1 MKSGVSRE
9 GPAQSGPCH
18 PSPAP
23 WREKALIGSAFPVP
37 PPIRHGVPPPFYSK
51 PQGQHQQ
58 QQSHHQ
64 HLSRA
69 PGVTADLLK
78 LIVGG
83 ARVAQEAVGNEDA
96 ARVILVAS
104 QVVAGGEVSGS

>member
-1 MKSGVSRE
+1 MKSWVSRE
-9 GPAQSGPCH
+9 GLCH

-23 WREKALIGSAFPVP
+23 RREKALIGSALPVP
-37 PPIRHGVPPPFYSK
+37 PPMRHGVPLLFYCK

-83 ARVAQEAVGNEDA
+83 ARVAQEAVGTEDA
-96 ARVILVAS
+96 ACIILVAS